1 MAWYNLLDNAEKYI
15 VEKVKKSILG
25 EIDQSLTE
33 DEKNLLTDIAL
44 TIAYGAIPAVGQVI
58 DAYYTVDAAIDL
70 YKDSNSNDNKF
81 NFVVAL
87 MGWLPILG
95 DGTKASLKT
104 VNKNP
109 EVYAPIMFSVI
120 RYAFN
125 KAADN
130 SYVQD
135 MARSRGW
142 DIQQIKYIDPEALL
156 VRYTSSDF
164 VQGQFDIARGKI
176 KSSDAYNAL
185 SPNMRV
191 MVDSVFSTAASHLPD
206 WIGLVGDR
214 VRSWRKKTPRSTHND
229 GDTHSRKT
237 SDHEP
242 SAPYNTHGQ
251 KSGQGASNPAKSK
264 NRVKNATMKMTK
276 AITGVVGEHMADYY
290 MDKKHNTGGLHDQ
303 GVKSNNKVSQS
314 GELKRLL
321 SAPTGVGIDG
331 LWKDVNEIN
340 TITNDKKGF
349 CIVEAKASVSP
360 TIKNL
365 SQLLSV
371 KRNDPSSPNGRL
383 VQMSDQW
390 CEGNTFKIN
399 ARVGAAVRNRGYS
412 RRVFYYN
419 QFSIAEHEL
428 ALGQALA
435 GEAGRTVE
443 QTHSHAS
450 SRNHAPTKIFT
461 DREIE
466 AAVQQ
471 RQNPSSRANST
482 INESDIPK

>member
-214 VRSWRKKTPRSTHND
+214 VRSWRRKTSTSTQHD
-229 GDTHSRKT
+229 GKIHSSKT
-237 SDHEP
+237 SDHQP
-242 SAPYNTHGQ
+242 DAPYNKHGQ
-251 KSGQGASNPAKSK
+251 KSGQGANNPAKSK
-264 NRVKNATMKMTK
+264 SRVKTATIKLTK

-303 GVKSNNKVSQS
+303 GIKSNNKVSQN

-331 LWKDVNEIN
+331 LWKNVAEPN
-340 TITNDKKGF
+340 TMTGQTPMF

-360 TIKNL
+360 AIKNL

-371 KRNDPSSPNGRL
+371 KRGDPSAPNGRK
-383 VQMSDQW
+383 VQMSENW
-390 CEGNTFKIN
+390 CIENAYKIN
-399 ARVGAAVRNRGYS
+399 PRVGGSVRTRGFS

-419 QFSIAEHEL
+419 QLSIKEHEL
-428 ALGQALA
+428 ALAQSLA
-435 GEAGRTVE
+435 GEAGRTIE

-450 SRNHAPTKIFT
+450 SRNHAPTKIFA
-461 DREIE
+461 DKEIE

-471 RQNPSSRANST
+471 RQNPSNRANNT
-482 INESDIPK
+482 VNEEDIPK

>member
-1 MAWYNLLDNAEKYI
+1 M
-15 VEKVKKSILG
+15 
-25 EIDQSLTE
+25 
-33 DEKNLLTDIAL
+33 
-44 TIAYGAIPAVGQVI
+44 GQVI

-214 VRSWRKKTPRSTHND
+214 VRSWRRKTSTSTQHD
-229 GDTHSRKT
+229 GKIHSSKT
-237 SDHEP
+237 SDHQP
-242 SAPYNTHGQ
+242 DAPYNKHGQ
-251 KSGQGASNPAKSK
+251 KSGQGANNPAKSK
-264 NRVKNATMKMTK
+264 SRVKTATIKLTK

-290 MDKKHNTGGLHDQ
+290 MD
-303 GVKSNNKVSQS
+303 
-314 GELKRLL
+314 
-321 SAPTGVGIDG
+321 
-331 LWKDVNEIN
+331 
-340 TITNDKKGF
+340 
-349 CIVEAKASVSP
+349 
-360 TIKNL
+360 
-365 SQLLSV
+365 
-371 KRNDPSSPNGRL
+371 
-383 VQMSDQW
+383 
-390 CEGNTFKIN
+390 GNT
-399 ARVGAAVRNRGYS
+399 
-412 RRVFYYN
+412 
-419 QFSIAEHEL
+419 
-428 ALGQALA
+428 
-435 GEAGRTVE
+435 
-443 QTHSHAS
+443 
-450 SRNHAPTKIFT
+450 P
-461 DREIE
+461 
-466 AAVQQ
+466 
-471 RQNPSSRANST
+471 
-482 INESDIPK
+482 

>member
-15 VEKVKKSILG
+15 VDKVKNSILG
-25 EIDQSLTE
+25 DIDQSLSE
-33 DEKNLLTDIAL
+33 DEKELLTDIAL
-44 TIAYGAIPAVGQVI
+44 TIAYGAIPVVGQII
-58 DAYYTVDAAIDL
+58 DAALSVDAAIDL
-70 YKDSNSNDNKF
+70 YKNPNSNDNKF

-109 EVYAPIMFSVI
+109 EVYAPIMFSTI

-142 DIQQIKYIDPEALL
+142 DIKQIKYLDPEALL
-156 VRYTSSDF
+156 IRYTSSDF
-164 VQGQFDIARGKI
+164 VQGQFNIARGQI
-176 KSSDAYNAL
+176 KGSDAYKAL
-185 SPNMRV
+185 PPNMRV
-191 MVDSVFSTAASHLPD
+191 MVDSVFSTAASNLPQ

-214 VRSWRKKTPRSTHND
+214 VGSWRRKPSRSTHHD
-229 GDTHSRKT
+229 GDIHSRKT
-237 SDHEP
+237 SEHEP
-242 SAPYNTHGQ
+242 SAPYNKHGQ

-264 NRVKNATMKMTK
+264 NRVKNATIKMTK

-303 GVKSNNKVSQS
+303 GMPSNNKVSQNK
-314 GELKRLL
+314 ELKKLL

-349 CIVEAKASVSP
+349 CIVEAKASVSFANKKLP
-360 TIKNL
+360 
-365 SQLLSV
+365 QLLTV
-371 KRNDPSSPNGRL
+371 KRGDPTAPNGRL
-383 VQMSDQW
+383 VQMSYKW
-390 CEGNTFKIN
+390 CESNAYKIGS
-399 ARVGAAVRNRGYS
+399 RVGDAVTRRGYS

-419 QFSIAEHEL
+419 QLSISEHEL

-435 GEAGRTVE
+435 GKSGREVE

-450 SRNHAPTKIFT
+450 SRNHEPTDIFR
-461 DREIE
+461 DKEIE
-466 AAVQQ
+466 AAVKQ
-471 RQNPSSRANST
+471 RQNPRASVNKT
-482 INESDIPK
+482 IKEADIPK